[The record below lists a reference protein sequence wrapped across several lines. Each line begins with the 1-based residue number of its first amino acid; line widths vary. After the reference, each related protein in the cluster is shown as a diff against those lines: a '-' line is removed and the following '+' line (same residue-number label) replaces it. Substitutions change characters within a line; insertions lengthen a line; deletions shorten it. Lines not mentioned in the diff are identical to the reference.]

1 MKPIKNRVFCYEC
14 KRAKM
19 LFESEDKALRF
30 IRFNADAFE
39 EKCPTRVYYCN
50 ACCGWHV
57 TSRQGES
64 YENPLVENTIQLY
77 HSNSR
82 KLGGTY
88 GGETMR
94 NISIIQT
101 AVGEIRKK
109 RNTRKFKLE
118 NVSKIVSRI
127 NNAYEV
133 VCKSLIESD
142 RNQIYEM
149 VKEANSILDE
159 LKENKDT
166 TI

>member
-77 HSNSR
+77 HNNSR
-82 KLGGTY
+82 RLGGTY
-88 GGETMR
+88 GGETTR
-94 NISIIQT
+94 YIDIIRT
-101 AVGEIRKK
+101 TVGEIRKK

-118 NVSKIVSRI
+118 NIKKAVSRM
-127 NNAYEV
+127 NDAYEAIY
-133 VCKSLIESD
+133 KSLIESD

-149 VKEANSILDE
+149 VKEVNSILEE

-166 TI
+166 MI